1 MSYARSMGTT
11 AEDVAA
17 ITTAVGT
24 AAAQLIAAGRTPPA
38 TDPYAT
44 AGQVPVNPATGMP
57 YGAINPS
64 TGLPYGQTPEV
75 SYVPYVIGGAM
86 LLGVGAFLVFRKK

>member
-24 AAAQLIAAGRTPPA
+24 AAAQLIAAGRNPPA
-38 TDPYAT
+38 VDPYAAT
-44 AGQVPVNPATGMP
+44 SPVPTNPATGMP
-57 YGAINPS
+57 YGAINPA
-64 TGLPYGQTPEV
+64 TGLPYGQAPEV
-75 SYVPYVIGGAM
+75 SYTPYIIGGAL
-86 LLGVGAFLVFRKK
+86 LLGAGFLILRKK